1 MIATLPAEKQVNQAM
16 SKPPEVNWVT
26 PQQDNLIKEDQLAML
41 ITAGLAEK
49 IYVKQLFDDSGG
61 KYYVVGVKGNS
72 SDFVLLVTTRREPNK
87 PRNFKTIEA
96 CVSLIT
102 GAGAPEFTFVM

>member
-1 MIATLPAEKQVNQAM
+1 
-16 SKPPEVNWVT
+16 
-26 PQQDNLIKEDQLAML
+26 ML

-61 KYYVVGVKGNS
+61 KYYVAGVKGNA
-72 SDFVLLVTTRREPNK
+72 SDVVLLVTTRREPNK

-96 CVSLIT
+96 CVSLLT